1 MLQCD
6 LLFRT
11 IISRQSWE
19 KREWLV
25 PEPQEGAVLK
35 LGQKDKEGLASPG
48 NQG

>member
-6 LLFRT
+6 LPFST
-11 IISRQSWE
+11 TVSRQSWE
-19 KREWLV
+19 KRKWLV
-25 PEPQEGAVLK
+25 PELHGGAVLK